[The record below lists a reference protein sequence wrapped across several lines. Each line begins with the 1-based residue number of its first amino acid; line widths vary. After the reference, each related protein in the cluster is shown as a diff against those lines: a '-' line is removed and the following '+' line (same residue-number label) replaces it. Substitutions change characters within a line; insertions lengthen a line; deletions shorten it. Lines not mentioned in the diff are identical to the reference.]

1 MTSKITL
8 STIALAALLS
18 GVGVAQTPAPAKPAK
33 PATKPATAMAT
44 PKPMH
49 KIREQK
55 PGLLKQAKIS
65 AETAEQTAL
74 GSVPGGTVTSRKIE
88 KEKGLLVYA
97 FGIKTTGK
105 DGYDLVLIDA
115 NTGALVSNTHKN
127 AMAAK
132 PGKKPQQ

>member
-1 MTSKITL
+1 MTR
-8 STIALAALLS
+8 STTISAFALALLLS
-18 GVGVAQTPAPAKPAK
+18 GTAAAQNPPAPPKAAPPKAAGMTTHKP
-33 PATKPATAMAT
+33 T
-44 PKPMH
+44 H
-49 KIREQK
+49 RVREAK

-127 AMAAK
+127 AMPAK